1 MAPHSMAL
9 RHLWHHIAFPR
20 CLDRTVPICQRSLSP
35 AHAVSSCRLP
45 LWCSGEIPPTWLIL
59 AALTVVC
66 GSAPIRLY
74 SIPVALSV
82 SETFVFTSVILFGP
96 AAGTLTVVLDA
107 AVISFWSFK
116 RGQKLFKIVFNVC
129 ALPLTIWI
137 AAHLLF
143 AVGTF
148 NPLFGSQ
155 RRDLSSLRQLLGPL
169 LLCTIVYF
177 LLSSWIITFAIALEK
192 RLASNNNLARE
203 LRLDLTELLWR
214 SLSRRTHR

>member
-1 MAPHSMAL
+1 MESTPWPFDIYGTTAFLIATSITPRL
-9 RHLWHHIAFPR
+9 LGGNRHCRRRLSVVVSASA
-20 CLDRTVPICQRSLSP
+20 ICY
-35 AHAVSSCRLP
+35 
-45 LWCSGEIPPTWLIL
+45 SGHIPPSWLIL
-59 AALTVVC
+59 AALTVVS

-137 AAHLLF
+137 AAHLFF
-143 AVGTF
+143 AVGNF
-148 NPLFGSQ
+148 KPLFG
-155 RRDLSSLRQLLGPL
+155 
-169 LLCTIVYF
+169 
-177 LLSSWIITFAIALEK
+177 
-192 RLASNNNLARE
+192 
-203 LRLDLTELLWR
+203 
-214 SLSRRTHR
+214 